1 MLVLAVLYF
10 NRIIGLRNRMRTA
23 WSDVD
28 VLLKRRH
35 DLVPNLVD
43 IVRAYAGHEAET
55 LERAARARAAGG
67 IRALGESES
76 KLAGA
81 LRTVFAVAERYPD
94 LKAQESFASLTENLV
109 NIEDDLQYARR
120 YYNAVVRDYNT
131 LIQSFPG
138 ILVAPLAGAAAGEH
152 FQLEE
157 EERETPEV
165 TL

>member
-1 MLVLAVLYF
+1 MVLAVVYF
-10 NRIIGLRNRMRTA
+10 NRIIGMRIRMRTA

-35 DLVPNLVD
+35 DLVPNLVEV
-43 IVRAYAGHEAET
+43 VRAYARHEADT
-55 LERAARARAAGG
+55 LEQTAKARAPGG
-67 IRALGESES
+67 IRALGEAES
-76 KLAGA
+76 QLSAA
-81 LRTVFAVAERYPD
+81 LRTVLSVVEGYPE
-94 LKAQESFASLTENLV
+94 LKAQASFASLTENLV

-138 ILVAPLAGAAAGEH
+138 ILVAPLMSAQPGEH

-157 EERETPEV
+157 EERQTPEV
-165 TL
+165 SL